1 MRRAGYAVAFGVL
14 AAEQATKA
22 LALAGVIPVRVVRN
36 TGASFGIGAGHHPP
50 CAE

>member
-1 MRRAGYAVAFGVL
+1 MRGAGYAVALSVL
-14 AAEQATKA
+14 AADQAAKA